1 MNIDSYDS
9 EQKQRKNIVSSLVSR
24 TGNKTSAD
32 ATSSVLLDLLNTDAI
47 DLRNIKMRLVDSDFN
62 KIEIDGEQVATIII
76 AQKDESIGTL

>member
-9 EQKQRKNIVSSLVSR
+9 EQKQRKNIISSLVSR
-24 TGNKTSAD
+24 TGNKISAD
-32 ATSSVLLDLLNTDAI
+32 STSSVLIDLLNTNAI